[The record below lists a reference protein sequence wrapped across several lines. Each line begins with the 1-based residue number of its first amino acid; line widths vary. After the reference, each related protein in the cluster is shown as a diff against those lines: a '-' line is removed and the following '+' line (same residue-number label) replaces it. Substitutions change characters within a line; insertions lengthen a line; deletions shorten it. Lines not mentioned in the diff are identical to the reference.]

1 MKIAF
6 WSPFS
11 FSGRKSTNLLLMALM
26 AAGEGKEQLVLHVNA
41 KESGPEHY
49 LLSGRNREHLLQNGE
64 FGLGFLEQMLRC
76 ERFDKSLV
84 VNSAYSFAGGRV
96 HVLPAGNVNGNGISV
111 NELACAI
118 AKRAEKVFQ
127 NVFLE
132 VPSGCQNSSLEICRN
147 ADLVVV
153 NISQSLRDIQ
163 SLDHIPPFSRE
174 FYLIGAYEKKCSYTM
189 HNLSLLYPRLR
200 GKCAVIPYHR
210 DIFSFCMDG
219 RGEKILDFPE
229 KKEERKEYIPYV
241 KKAYERFFRFGEDG
255 NVSEEE

>member
-6 WSPFS
+6 WSPFP
-11 FSGRKSTNLLLMALM
+11 FSGRKSTNLLLMALT
-26 AAGEGKEQLVLHVNA
+26 AAREGQEQLILHANT
-41 KESGPEHY
+41 KGSGAEHY
-49 LLSGRNREHLLQNGE
+49 LLSGRNREHLFQNGE
-64 FGLGFLEQMLRC
+64 FGIGFLEQMLRC

-84 VNSAYSFAGGRV
+84 VNSAYSFAGGKV
-96 HVLPAGNVNGNGISV
+96 HVLPAGNAGGSEISA
-111 NELACAI
+111 NELVCAI

-132 VPSGCQNSSLEICRN
+132 VPSGCQNSSLEICRT

-153 NISQSLRDIQ
+153 NFSQSLQDIQ
-163 SLDHIPPFSRE
+163 SLDRLPPFPRE
-174 FYLIGAYEKKCSYTM
+174 FFLIGAYEKKCGYTM

-219 RGEKILDFPE
+219 KAEKILDFPE
-229 KKEERKEYIPYV
+229 KKEERKGYIPYV
-241 KKAYERFFRFGEDG
+241 KKAYERIIRLGGDG
-255 NVSEEE
+255 NVSEAE